1 MSNQGLIGK
10 YAYTA
15 IVKSTGYTIG
25 RADYGTRGYTPFPKA
40 GSFKT
45 WKEAQDAAKA
55 MNETRGMT
63 EREALE
69 IVMDTM

>member
-1 MSNQGLIGK
+1 MNKSLIGK

-15 IVKSTGYTIG
+15 IVKSTGCSID

-40 GSFKT
+40 GSFAT
-45 WKEAQDAAKA
+45 WKEAQEAAKV

-69 IVMDTM
+69 IVMNTM